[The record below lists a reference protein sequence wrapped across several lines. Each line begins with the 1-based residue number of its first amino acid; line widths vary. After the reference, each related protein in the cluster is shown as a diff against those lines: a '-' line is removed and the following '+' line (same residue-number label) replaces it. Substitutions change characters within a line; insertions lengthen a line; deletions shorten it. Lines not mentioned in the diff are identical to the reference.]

1 MDSFGQPGQ
10 NHYEGMISPLEPG
23 MHQNKSDSA
32 YSSFSTSSNVSNYTV
47 SARMDV
53 VSPINC
59 FLSSNK
65 QEKSQYL
72 QTGQGAIESQVN
84 ISKQSLNEHFQNTS
98 IFPYAMHHLDNINSP
113 PQPPIH
119 RDSLRENKNQLCNCE
134 RRASASGDSFH
145 IPRIC
150 SSENGE
156 FSSSE
161 NAFCQCTNDTCT
173 VRFPENLSSDQYYML
188 SSQTD
193 KIHQINTCAKDE
205 ERQPNQCNEL
215 KWSED
220 DRKTNLFN
228 YNSIGE
234 VLCNSDHMAT
244 ETDKNSGNGHWKRLD
259 HPSTQTKMSKSSED
273 CRFSSDKCKEIC
285 RCSTKKHFEISHE
298 LSTEQLSNMNGV
310 DLCSSLD
317 KSFRMSNEGQNAL
330 SSLLHNYVDETNL
343 SCNTNTLT
351 RNASEKVESVAPFKK
366 SGLPRHRSAQMRRK
380 SDRFATNL
388 RNEIQRQK
396 AQLQK
401 SKDSRML
408 LSAEDSI
415 DDKYKAFESPVEL
428 IPSPPPPPPKNMALL
443 LEIKRA
449 NTEMCRSSKDYFN
462 QVKYECEF
470 NDKND
475 IYKHSIKE
483 NMSIK
488 EAFIDDKEL
497 FVPSQNKTYNE
508 GRTSESSAMRQ
519 QESLFQKRNR
529 VDHRKKTEQKGMAP
543 KSEQFFDES
552 ASVST
557 SMPSSPDKREI
568 EDEICKDSLKITVEY
583 IDSSG
588 LERKPPCD
596 VSSVDILG
604 NSCNKTPTET
614 LDKHIHGNDTC
625 IMNNQSF
632 DYEKKWNFRQCISNK
647 SVTEEKTINQA
658 SLRTNNKVH
667 DENKSDDFPSAVH
680 LKSPHHFSEFKN
692 NISQH
697 NPNNDAKCI
706 GREVGQKLN
715 GMQMEETVPI
725 ISKTNDENILM
736 PFADRRKFFEDV
748 SKEPTSY
755 LSVNDK
761 PKKNICPSI
770 PDNIFSQTMASDLKR
785 HYLPPARRQD
795 SGLPHGFCI
804 NHTVDPLKCC
814 NQEKLSNYLPS
825 LTYGYRAACVFCS
838 DLCPSLL
845 KRYIPPPCQ
854 GQHLHR
860 HHLHR
865 WTQCTDYLCPTQY
878 DSLEEG
884 GSLHI
889 EPRELRKPLPQDI
902 SLMDWNKHMK
912 IHRKC
917 SQSVSDLCHFPSGT
931 QHPSS
936 LKPCCEENNQDWPQC
951 FKTTSLYNIS
961 GENIP
966 RLEDFALFEDGHP
979 GPSLLQNRAYAVNHL
994 NMEYLALRERIKSPT
1009 TKLEEKEPYIKSK
1022 KQGPPRPPPPKW
1034 EKYGGH
1040 RVSKRDSKSGFFHC
1054 EEDVRQCS
1062 QSLPVDRASFS
1073 EASNL
1078 PPSPNHG
1085 FNHNK
1090 EICEIRCASQGSQES
1105 ATSLFQNTSTY
1116 DEFQPISSTPLCET
1130 ISPST
1135 CATYQNAS
1143 SAKISINRMK
1153 EMAEVQE
1160 KDGYV
1165 TEGEDEEN
1173 ELTVKKVQLIKSISR
1188 KLSVL
1193 REAQLG
1199 LQEDINANATLGCE
1213 LKTLLQRVCKPNE
1226 YDKFRIFVGDLDKV
1240 VSLLL
1245 SLSGRLSRVE
1255 SALNCEDPE
1264 PSMEEKL
1271 NLMEKKKQLI
1281 DQLEDAKEL
1290 KAHVTRREK
1299 IVLETLEKY
1308 LSDEQLQDYHHYV
1321 KMTSALIVEQRELED
1336 KIRLGEEQLRCLRES
1351 L

>member
-917 SQSVSDLCHFPSGT
+917 SQSVSST
-931 QHPSS
+931 S
-936 LKPCCEENNQDWPQC
+936 K
-951 FKTTSLYNIS
+951 FKEADVHYTTEQLFCPESNTMEPFSTCVYKGQFSTAFEGGFRHSEDELS
-961 GENIP
+961 TDRESEVSIP
-966 RLEDFALFEDGHP
+966 
-979 GPSLLQNRAYAVNHL
+979 
-994 NMEYLALRERIKSPT
+994 ER
-1009 TKLEEKEPYIKSK
+1009 
-1022 KQGPPRPPPPKW
+1022 
-1034 EKYGGH
+1034 
-1040 RVSKRDSKSGFFHC
+1040 
-1054 EEDVRQCS
+1054 
-1062 QSLPVDRASFS
+1062 
-1073 EASNL
+1073 
-1078 PPSPNHG
+1078 
-1085 FNHNK
+1085 
-1090 EICEIRCASQGSQES
+1090 
-1105 ATSLFQNTSTY
+1105 Y